1 LAKAVQHGKAN
12 YKKQAYRSPGHECNS
27 EAGVMNCGDN
37 LLKFEIPEIIFGNNS
52 LSQIGQCAARLGGE
66 HVLVVTDPGIE
77 AAGWLDVALLHLKAE
92 DLKYEVFDHVV
103 SNPRDYQV
111 VQGVDLYRKKG
122 CDVIIALGGGSPMD
136 VAKAVAVLAT
146 NPGELR
152 DYVGCNLIVQPIPPL
167 ICVPTTAGTGSD
179 VSQFAVIADHQKK
192 VKMTILSRAIMADLS
207 LIDPTLLQ
215 TKSPE
220 LIAATGMDALT
231 HAIEAYVSS
240 LAWPLT
246 DPHAIH
252 AIELVFKHLVAAT
265 QTKGS
270 SDLEGMAIASLQA
283 GIAFS
288 NAILGAVHAL
298 AHPLGGF
305 YDLHHGLVNAILLPV
320 VVRRN
325 IEHATPKFAK
335 IANAMGIE
343 TRGVPIEEAAL
354 EVPRRIEGLIEAV
367 GLPTRLSQVGV
378 EAHDISNLA
387 QHAEQD
393 LCMLTNP
400 HCYPAEEI
408 ESMYREAF

>member
-1 LAKAVQHGKAN
+1 M
-12 YKKQAYRSPGHECNS
+12 NS
-27 EAGVMNCGDN
+27 SDG
-37 LLKFEIPEIIFGNNS
+37 LLKFEIPEIIFGMDS
-52 LSQIGQCAARLGGE
+52 LSQVGQCAARLGGE
-66 HVLVVTDPGIE
+66 HVLVVTDPGIIS
-77 AAGWLDVALLHLKAE
+77 AGWLDSALTYLKAE
-92 DLKYEVFDHVV
+92 DLNYVVFDNVV

-111 VQGVDLYRKKG
+111 AQGAELYKQKN

-146 NPGELR
+146 NPGELQ
-152 DYVGCNLIVQPIPPL
+152 DYVGCNLIGQPIPPL

-179 VSQFAVIADHQKK
+179 VSQFAVIADQNKK

-207 LIDPTLLQ
+207 LIDPNLLK

-252 AIELVFKHLVAAT
+252 AIELVFKHLVTAT
-265 QTKGS
+265 QTKHS
-270 SDLEGMAIASLQA
+270 SALEGMAIASLEA

-298 AHPLGGF
+298 AHPLGGL

-325 IEHATPKFAK
+325 IEHAAPKFAK
-335 IANAMGIE
+335 IANAMGVE

-354 EVPRRIEGLIEAV
+354 EVPSRIESLIEALN
-367 GLPTRLSQVGV
+367 LPNRLSQVGV
-378 EAHDISNLA
+378 LADDICDLA
-387 QHAEQD
+387 KLAEQD

-408 ESMYREAF
+408 ESMYREAL